1 MNYYKFLIVLFL
13 PLFFSC
19 SDNQIIKWEN
29 YDENIEI
36 IENSTHEISRMR
48 YKRIQSLSS
57 DKNDIFKPFYSF
69 LKSYDKSHHENLK
82 KLILDNDISTI
93 QKYISEDKFSYE
105 DLVKFFIYRI
115 YIHESDKSLY
125 LNAIIS
131 LNPNVI
137 TEARELDKSGDK
149 DNLLYGIP
157 ILIKDNINVKG
168 LATTAGASVFKNN
181 YVDNNA
187 FVINKLK
194 ENNVLILGKL
204 NMSEWAYYFCR
215 PCPVG
220 YSSLGGQTLNPYGR
234 KKFES
239 GGSSSGSG
247 VSIAANYAM
256 GSLGSE
262 TSGSILSPSSKNSL
276 VGLKATIGN
285 ISRSGIIPI
294 SSFYDTSGPMTTN
307 VMDNVLLYNGMIG
320 YDKNDDLSYEVKK
333 IDLKEMINFK
343 GSNIKVGISERYESD
358 SLLIKA
364 LKDLKEIGVESVL
377 FKSKSYSLPYFRNIL
392 TSDMKRDL
400 PKYISAHGNKSLSVK
415 NVKDIVSYN
424 NRDTFL
430 YAPYDQIL
438 FKEIVNDSISNT
450 RLREMKEETK
460 STADNYLSTIMKEND
475 FDVFVSTD
483 NDMAGIAAAAHYPAL
498 TIPMGYRD
506 NGQPT
511 NITFITKSN
520 NEQLLYNLGF
530 HYEKASMNRKMPDI
544 YKKIPWLLF
553 TTK

>member
-1 MNYYKFLIVLFL
+1 MNYYRFLIIVFL
-13 PLFFSC
+13 SFLLSC
-19 SDNQIIKWEN
+19 SDNRIIKWEN
-29 YDENIEI
+29 YDEITEI

-48 YKRIQSLSS
+48 FKRIQSLSS
-57 DKNDIFKPFYSF
+57 DKNDIFKPFHSF
-69 LKSYDKSHHENLK
+69 LKSYDISYHESLK
-82 KLILDNDISTI
+82 KLILNNDISTI
-93 QKYISEDKFSYE
+93 QKYISQEKFSYE

-115 YIHESDKSLY
+115 YIHEFDKNLY

-137 TEARELDKSGDK
+137 NEARDLDNSIKK

-157 ILIKDNINVKG
+157 LLIKDNINVKG
-168 LATTAGASVFKNN
+168 LATTAGASVFENN

-187 FVINKLK
+187 FVINQLK
-194 ENNVLILGKL
+194 KNNVLILGKL

-320 YDKNDDLSYEVKK
+320 YDKNDNLSYEVKK
-333 IDLKEMINFK
+333 IDLKEMTGFK
-343 GSNIKVGISERYESD
+343 GSKIKVGISERYNSD
-358 SLLIKA
+358 SLVINA
-364 LKDLKEIGVESVL
+364 LNDLKEIGVESVS
-377 FKSKSYSLPYFRNIL
+377 FKSKSYSLPHFRNIL

-400 PKYISAHGNKSLSVK
+400 PQYILGYGNKKLSVK

-424 NRDTFL
+424 SRDTFL
-430 YAPYDQIL
+430 HAPYDQML
-438 FKEIVNDSISNT
+438 FKEIVNDSISNN
-450 RLREMKEETK
+450 RLHEMKEETK
-460 STADNYLSTIMKEND
+460 SRANNYLNSIMKEND
-475 FDVFVSTD
+475 FDVFVSVD

-498 TIPMGYRD
+498 TIPMGYRH
-506 NGQPT
+506 NGQPA
-511 NITFITKSN
+511 NITFITRSN

-530 HYEKASMNRKMPDI
+530 HYEKISMNRKVPDI
-544 YKKIPWLLF
+544 YKKIP
-553 TTK
+553 

>member
-1 MNYYKFLIVLFL
+1 MNYYRFLIIIFL
-13 PLFFSC
+13 SFLLSC

-29 YDENIEI
+29 YDEKIEI

-69 LKSYDKSHHENLK
+69 LKSYDISYHETLK
-82 KLILDNDISTI
+82 KLILNNDISTI
-93 QKYISEDKFSYE
+93 QRYISEDKFSYE

-115 YIHESDKSLY
+115 YIHEFDKNLY

-137 TEARELDKSGDK
+137 NEAKELDNSNEN

-157 ILIKDNINVKG
+157 ILIKDNINVEG

-187 FVINKLK
+187 FVINQLK
-194 ENNVLILGKL
+194 EKNILILGKL

-320 YDKNDDLSYEVKK
+320 YDENDDLSYEVKK
-333 IDLKEMINFK
+333 IDVKEMISFK
-343 GSNIKVGISERYESD
+343 GSNIKVGISERYDSD
-358 SLLIKA
+358 SLVMNA
-364 LKDLKEIGVESVL
+364 LKDLKEIGVESVS
-377 FKSKSYSLPYFRNIL
+377 FKSTSYSLPYFRNIL

-400 PKYISAHGNKSLSVK
+400 PQYILAYGNKNLSAK
-415 NVKDIVSYN
+415 NVKDIVNYN
-424 NRDTFL
+424 NRDKFL
-430 YAPYDQIL
+430 HAPYDQII
-438 FKEIVNDSISNT
+438 FNEIVNDSISNT
-450 RLREMKEETK
+450 KLNEMKEQTK
-460 STADNYLSTIMKEND
+460 SRANNYLNSIMKEND
-475 FDVFVSTD
+475 FDVFVSVD
-483 NDMAGIAAAAHYPAL
+483 NDMAAIAAAAHYPAL
-498 TIPMGYRD
+498 TIPMGYRY

-511 NITFITKSN
+511 NITFITNSN

-530 HYEKASMNRKMPDI
+530 HYEKVSMNREVPDI
-544 YKKIPWLLF
+544 YKKIP
-553 TTK
+553 